1 MVLCIGLVVVF
12 ICGMI
17 QWLLIFV
24 GLIVVCLL
32 YGVMIN
38 VLGLGK
44 VVDFIFVSY
53 VVWFG
58 LLYFFIF
65 VFNGQVM
72 MLIVFVVV
80 ILVVENLGYFKVV
93 VGMIGC
99 NMDLYMGW
107 VFVGDGLVMM
117 FFGFVGGSGVIIYV
131 ENIGVMV
138 VIKVY
143 LMLVFVVVVVIV
155 MLLGFLLKF
164 GVLIYIILVVV
175 IGGVLIVVFGLIV
188 VVGVR
193 IWV

>member
-1 MVLCIGLVVVF
+1 
-12 ICGMI
+12 
-17 QWLLIFV
+17 
-24 GLIVVCLL
+24 
-32 YGVMIN
+32 
-38 VLGLGK
+38 
-44 VVDFIFVSY
+44 
-53 VVWFG
+53 
-58 LLYFFIF
+58 
-65 VFNGQVM
+65 

-164 GVLIYIILVVV
+164 GVLIYIIFVLV

>member
-1 MVLCIGLVVVF
+1 
-12 ICGMI
+12 
-17 QWLLIFV
+17 
-24 GLIVVCLL
+24 
-32 YGVMIN
+32 
-38 VLGLGK
+38 
-44 VVDFIFVSY
+44 
-53 VVWFG
+53 
-58 LLYFFIF
+58 
-65 VFNGQVM
+65 
-72 MLIVFVVV
+72 MLIAFVVV
-80 ILVVENLGYFKVV
+80 ILVVENLGYFKAV

-143 LMLVFVVVVVIV
+143 LMLVFVAAVVIV